1 MGCLRVLADMHES
14 EGAHV
19 LRGQFT
25 DACHNVMKT
34 RDKGS

>member
-19 LRGQFT
+19 LRGHSLT
-25 DACHNVMKT
+25 SCHNVMKT